1 MQLPLL
7 VLILTT
13 ANFLFGC
20 SSQNSQ
26 ALSETPPISSS
37 ETTLKAVSIPLKSA
51 IEDLRVIKIKIMDQG
66 GINPKE
72 YGENI
77 DDLANRVNKFYGDS
91 KTLFA
96 VKSAVKGHQLALQFW
111 QCDRITGYNEMH
123 ECRDKALKAIF
134 LKYPDIE
141 AQAKAAVAGESL
153 SFISAG
159 LDKDAVLQTIWTKT
173 SADTDAAIQA
183 ITLPSPAKKV
193 QP

>member
-7 VLILTT
+7 AIAITT
-13 ANFLFGC
+13 ATLLFGC
-20 SSQNSQ
+20 SSRQPQ
-26 ALSETPPISSS
+26 ALSETPPSEITQKEIS
-37 ETTLKAVSIPLKSA
+37 TPLKSA
-51 IEDLRVIKIKIMDQG
+51 IEDLRVIKIKIVEQG
-66 GINPKE
+66 GINQKE

-77 DDLANRVNKFYGDS
+77 DDLVNIVKNAYGDS
-91 KTLFA
+91 KTLSA

-111 QCDRITGYNEMH
+111 KCDRMTGYDEMH
-123 ECRDKALKAIF
+123 ECRDKVLKAIF
-134 LKYPDIE
+134 VKYPDIA
-141 AQAKAAVAGESL
+141 AQAKAAVAGEQL

-183 ITLPSPAKKV
+183 TTLPPVLKKD